1 MPPSAVSAAH
11 RRAGRGHHRMRATT
25 RDRSAPAYDH
35 LRRTLLVSRFFATP
49 GGVFWDWPAS
59 RGQLH
64 SRTMDANR
72 TTAAI
77 QGYLDELAGL
87 RGESPIEPVV
97 RTLLGVAAGRLHQ
110 LCATLLY
117 RSYPRL
123 TRGPINLVSDE
134 MLSAVVERLIK
145 ALRKVRPGN

>member
-1 MPPSAVSAAH
+1 MFSEPIGVWDKGIAGIARQRAI
-11 RRAGRGHHRMRATT
+11 RRYW
-25 RDRSAPAYDH
+25 AYDH
-35 LRRTLLVSRFFATP
+35 LRRTSGVGFPRDASEGSGNGLPGEGELPSR
-49 GGVFWDWPAS
+49 S
-59 RGQLH
+59 
-64 SRTMDANR
+64 MDANR

-87 RGESPIEPVV
+87 RGESPVEPVV
-97 RTLLGVAAGRLHQ
+97 RMLLGVAAGRLHQ